1 MTRRRVPEGL
11 RGAAGLLSPLAPA
24 SARLT
29 PEALVWFPVVG
40 AALGAMTGLGWR
52 ALARRMPAPVA
63 AGGVVALDL
72 ALTGMLHVD
81 GLLDSAD
88 GLFAPH
94 VGRDRRLEI
103 LRDHHVGAFGV
114 AAGVVGIGLRWS
126 ALTYAS
132 PSVRLLAG
140 LGALSRSVMAGAVCT
155 LPYVREGGMA
165 SELQGGPGGRA
176 MLAGLGGVLG
186 GALLVASARSERPGT
201 GRWASAALALLGGVA
216 VLGLARRR
224 LGGYT
229 GDVLGAAGW
238 TAETAG
244 LVAASWR

>member
-1 MTRRRVPEGL
+1 MKPVRVPSGL
-11 RGAAGLLSPLAPA
+11 RGAAGLLSPVAPA

-40 AALGAMTGLGWR
+40 AALGATTGLGWR
-52 ALARRMPAPVA
+52 VLATRLPAPVA

-88 GLFAPH
+88 GLLAPH
-94 VGRDRRLEI
+94 AGRDRRLEI

-126 ALTYAS
+126 ALAGGPS
-132 PSVRLLAG
+132 SVRLLAG

-155 LPYVREGGMA
+155 LPYAREGGMV
-165 SELQGGPGGRA
+165 SGLQGGSSRGA
-176 MLAGLGGVLG
+176 SLAALAGIVS
-186 GALLVASARSERPGT
+186 GALLVASAGPGRGGA
-201 GRWASAALALLGGVA
+201 GRWTPGLVALLGGGA
-216 VLGLARRR
+216 VLELARRR